1 MPILSFWGCDVYVAT
16 RNLTHQQDA
25 AVLGAKWAG
34 DTFDRPPE
42 ALDAA
47 ITFAPIGKVV
57 IAALKALDKGGIIA
71 INAIHLDEVPAF
83 DYDLLLWQERQ
94 MRSVAN
100 MTRQDAID
108 FLAVADQVK
117 LRPRFKTFPLREAN
131 DALKQVRDEGIQ
143 GSAVIVPWQ

>member
-1 MPILSFWGCDVYVAT
+1 
-16 RNLTHQQDA
+16 
-25 AVLGAKWAG
+25 
-34 DTFDRPPE
+34 
-42 ALDAA
+42 
-47 ITFAPIGKVV
+47 V

-83 DYDLLLWQERQ
+83 DYDSLLWQERQ